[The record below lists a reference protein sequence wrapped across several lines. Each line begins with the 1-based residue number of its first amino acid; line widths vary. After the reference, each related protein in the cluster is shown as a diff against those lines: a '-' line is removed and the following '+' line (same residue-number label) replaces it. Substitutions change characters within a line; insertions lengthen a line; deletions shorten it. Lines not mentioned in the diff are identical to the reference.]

1 MAANYEIRLLNKSE
15 GGRTMKHSMLAGL
28 LLAGV
33 VLSPAIQAQAQAQTQ
48 SPVSYVQPLSPQAQK
63 EVQRRLKEL
72 GAYTGVVDGI
82 WGRDSQEALERFQQT
97 RGLQV
102 TSNLNQ
108 ATLATM
114 GIKPGDLLTLGEQP
128 GTMAGREVHGRAL
141 NAEATRAVQG
151 RLKQLG
157 FYAGDADGIWG
168 DSTQAALERFQRDR
182 GLQPNGQVN
191 PNTLTTMGLDSDAV
205 LAQTR

>member
-1 MAANYEIRLLNKSE
+1 MKSSI
-15 GGRTMKHSMLAGL
+15 MAGL
-28 LLAGV
+28 VMAGV
-33 VLSPAIQAQAQAQTQ
+33 MLSPAFQAQEAQAQTQ
-48 SPVSYVQPLSPQAQK
+48 NQLSYVQPLSPQAQR
-63 EVQRRLKEL
+63 EVQRHLKEL
-72 GAYTGVVDGI
+72 GAYSGAVDGI

-114 GIKPGDLLTLGEQP
+114 GLKPADLLTLGDLP
-128 GTMAGREVHGRAL
+128 GAMAGREVHGRAL
-141 NAEATRAVQG
+141 NAEAIRTIQG

-157 FYAGDADGIWG
+157 LYAGDADGIWG
-168 DSTQAALERFQRDR
+168 DSTQAALERFQRER
-182 GLQPNGQVN
+182 GLQPSGQLN
-191 PNTLTTMGLDSDAV
+191 PITLTTMGLDSNVV

>member
-1 MAANYEIRLLNKSE
+1 MKS
-15 GGRTMKHSMLAGL
+15 SMMAGL
-28 LLAGV
+28 VVAGV
-33 VLSPAIQAQAQAQTQ
+33 MLSPVFQAQEAQAQTQ
-48 SPVSYVQPLSPQAQK
+48 AQGPVSYVQPLSPQAQR
-63 EVQRRLKEL
+63 EVQRHLKEL
-72 GAYTGVVDGI
+72 GVYSGAVDGI

-114 GIKPGDLLTLGEQP
+114 GIKPADLLSLNDQP
-128 GTMAGREVHGRAL
+128 ANMAGRDVQGRAL
-141 NAEATRAVQG
+141 NAEAVRTIQG

-157 FYAGDADGIWG
+157 LYAGDADGIWG

-182 GLQPNGQVN
+182 GLQVSGNVN
-191 PNTLTTMGLDSDAV
+191 PNTLTTMGLDSNVV

>member
-1 MAANYEIRLLNKSE
+1 
-15 GGRTMKHSMLAGL
+15 MKYSMMAGL
-28 LLAGV
+28 VMAGV
-33 VLSPAIQAQAQAQTQ
+33 MLSPALQSQEAQAQTQ
-48 SPVSYVQPLSPQAQK
+48 TQAPVSYVQPLSPQAQR
-63 EVQRRLKEL
+63 EVQRHLKDL
-72 GAYTGVVDGI
+72 GFYSGAVDGI

-114 GIKPGDLLTLGEQP
+114 GIKPADLLSLSDQP
-128 GTMAGREVHGRAL
+128 ATMAGRDVQGRAL
-141 NAEATRAVQG
+141 NAEAVRTIQG

-157 FYAGDADGIWG
+157 LYSGDADGIWG

-182 GLQPNGQVN
+182 GLQASGHLN
-191 PNTLTTMGLDSDAV
+191 PNTLTTMGLDSDVV

>member
-1 MAANYEIRLLNKSE
+1 M
-15 GGRTMKHSMLAGL
+15 MAGL
-28 LLAGV
+28 VMVGV
-33 VLSPAIQAQAQAQTQ
+33 MLSPVLQVQEAQAQTQ
-48 SPVSYVQPLSPQAQK
+48 TQPPVSYVQPLSPQAQR
-63 EVQRRLKEL
+63 EVQRHLKEL
-72 GAYTGVVDGI
+72 GVYSGAVDGI

-114 GIKPGDLLTLGEQP
+114 GIKPADLLSLNDQP
-128 GTMAGREVHGRAL
+128 ATMTGRDVQGRAL
-141 NAEATRAVQG
+141 NVEAVRTIQG

-157 FYAGDADGIWG
+157 LYSGDADGIWG
-168 DSTQAALERFQRDR
+168 DSTQAALERFQRDQ
-182 GLQPNGQVN
+182 GLQVNGSVN
-191 PNTLTTMGLDSDAV
+191 PNTLTTMGLDSDVV

>member
-1 MAANYEIRLLNKSE
+1 
-15 GGRTMKHSMLAGL
+15 MKNSMMAGL
-28 LLAGV
+28 VMAGV
-33 VLSPAIQAQAQAQTQ
+33 LLSPAFQAHEAKAQTQ
-48 SPVSYVQPLSPQAQK
+48 APVSYVQPLSPQAQR
-63 EVQRRLKEL
+63 EVQRHLKEL
-72 GAYTGVVDGI
+72 GVYSGAVDGI

-114 GIKPGDLLTLGEQP
+114 GIKPADLLSLGDQP
-128 GTMAGREVHGRAL
+128 GAMAGRDVSGRAL
-141 NAEATRAVQG
+141 NAEAVRTIQG

-182 GLQPNGQVN
+182 GLQVSGSLN
-191 PNTLTTMGLDSDAV
+191 PNTLTTMGLDSNAV

>member
-1 MAANYEIRLLNKSE
+1 MKILDVGGAGA
-15 GGRTMKHSMLAGL
+15 GGRVAVPRITG
-28 LLAGV
+28 
-33 VLSPAIQAQAQAQTQ
+33 PEAQAQTQ
-48 SPVSYVQPLSPQAQK
+48 PPVSYVQPLSPQAQK
-63 EVQRRLKEL
+63 EVQRHLKEL
-72 GAYTGVVDGI
+72 GVYTGAVDGI

-114 GIKPGDLLTLGEQP
+114 GLKPADLLSLGDQP
-128 GTMAGREVHGRAL
+128 GAMAGREVQGRAL
-141 NAEATRAVQG
+141 NAEAIRTIQG

-157 FYAGDADGIWG
+157 LYSGDADGIWG

-182 GLQPNGQVN
+182 GLQSSGQLN
-191 PNTLTTMGLDSDAV
+191 PNTLTTMGLDSNVV

>member
-1 MAANYEIRLLNKSE
+1 
-15 GGRTMKHSMLAGL
+15 MKNSMMAGL
-28 LLAGV
+28 VAAGVLLAPV
-33 VLSPAIQAQAQAQTQ
+33 IQSRQAHAQTQ
-48 SPVSYVQPLSPQAQK
+48 SQAPVSYVQPLSPQAQK
-63 EVQRRLKEL
+63 EVQRHLKEL
-72 GAYTGVVDGI
+72 GVYSGAVDGI

-114 GIKPGDLLTLGEQP
+114 GLKPAELLSLGDQT
-128 GTMAGREVHGRAL
+128 GTMAGRDVQGKAL
-141 NAEATRAVQG
+141 KAEAVRTIQG

-157 FYAGDADGIWG
+157 MYAGDADGIWG

-182 GLQPNGQVN
+182 GLQVSGRID
-191 PNTLTTMGLDSDAV
+191 PNTLTTMGLDSGVV

>member
-1 MAANYEIRLLNKSE
+1 MKS
-15 GGRTMKHSMLAGL
+15 SMMAGL
-28 LLAGV
+28 VMVGV
-33 VLSPAIQAQAQAQTQ
+33 MLSPVLQVQEAQAQTQ
-48 SPVSYVQPLSPQAQK
+48 TQPPVSYVQPLSPQAQR
-63 EVQRRLKEL
+63 EVQRHLKEL
-72 GAYTGVVDGI
+72 GVYSGAVDGI

-114 GIKPGDLLTLGEQP
+114 GIKPADLLSLNDQP
-128 GTMAGREVHGRAL
+128 ATMTGRDVQGRAL
-141 NAEATRAVQG
+141 NVEAVRTIQG

-157 FYAGDADGIWG
+157 LYSGDADGIWG
-168 DSTQAALERFQRDR
+168 DSTQAALERFQRDQ
-182 GLQPNGQVN
+182 GLQVNGSVN
-191 PNTLTTMGLDSDAV
+191 PNTLTTMGLDSDVV

>member
-1 MAANYEIRLLNKSE
+1 
-15 GGRTMKHSMLAGL
+15 MKNSVMAGL
-28 LLAGV
+28 VMAGV
-33 VLSPAIQAQAQAQTQ
+33 TLSPAFQAHKAQAQTQ
-48 SPVSYVQPLSPQAQK
+48 TQAPVSYVQPLSPQAQR
-63 EVQRRLKEL
+63 EVQRHLKDL
-72 GAYTGVVDGI
+72 GVYSGAVDGI

-114 GIKPGDLLTLGEQP
+114 GIKPADLLSLSDQP
-128 GTMAGREVHGRAL
+128 ATMAGRDVQGRAL
-141 NAEATRAVQG
+141 NGEAVRTIQG

-157 FYAGDADGIWG
+157 LYSGEADGIWG
-168 DSTQAALERFQRDR
+168 DSTQAALERFQHDR
-182 GLQPNGQVN
+182 GLQVSGQLN
-191 PNTLTTMGLDSDAV
+191 PNTLTTMGLDSDVV